1 MFRTIKLAA
10 LVATLAATVAAAQ
23 VAPVP
28 IPTLRGPVPVTAQ
41 SGEPFRG
48 ENEQPVAGPGLPLP
62 ILVPFGYIEE
72 EYFVSGNVDGTPYL
86 TSLLVRKPKDPAKFS
101 GLVALE
107 TVHAQGAIPLWG
119 SHEVWL
125 GGGHAWVGVASQLV
139 ALQDHVKKS
148 NPTRYSTLQLPDA
161 SMASP
166 QATSN
171 ATAEA
176 AAAQDLISQAILSQV
191 GALIKS
197 NPANGVFAGETVKYL
212 IMGGASQT
220 GGTTLRYIAQS
231 HATARMPNGKPIYD
245 GYLPMEALPSK
256 PLPVVDAV
264 IVHPVTEG
272 DLMSAIEMKRQV
284 AFRDDSDAPNDRYRH
299 YQITGA
305 SHVGTRGISD
315 PKVIFSTLANG
326 VHPGEHLSQF
336 PQADVMRPITHNF
349 VEWLMRGIVPPT
361 AARIE
366 MANGDIVRDQYG
378 NAKGGLRS
386 PYVDVPTAH
395 YIASASTTD
404 GNPARRLIGL
414 QEPLPVETLHKLY
427 KTRAAYLKRFD
438 QGIDAMVVG
447 HFLLREDALRL
458 KADEWNNPPF

>member
-10 LVATLAATVAAAQ
+10 LVAILAATVAAAQ
-23 VAPVP
+23 ASPVP
-28 IPTLRGPVPVTAQ
+28 IPTLTGPIPVTAQ

-48 ENEQPVAGPGLPLP
+48 ENEQPVAGPGLPVP

-72 EYFVSGNVDGTPYL
+72 EYFVSGSVDGKPYL

-125 GGGHAWVGVASQLV
+125 KGGHAWVGVVSQLT
-139 ALQDHVKKS
+139 ALQDHVKKF

-161 SMASP
+161 SAPSP
-166 QATSN
+166 QSTPN
-171 ATAEA
+171 PA
-176 AAAQDLISQAILSQV
+176 ADSAAQDLISQAILTQV
-191 GALIKS
+191 GALLKS
-197 NPANGVFAGETVKYL
+197 NSKNGAFAGETVKYL

-231 HATARMPNGKPIYD
+231 HSTARMPDGKPIYD

-264 IVHPVTEG
+264 VVHPVTEG
-272 DLMSAIEMKRQV
+272 DLMSAISLKRPV
-284 AFRDDSDAPNDRYRH
+284 AFRADSDAPNDRYRH
-299 YQITGA
+299 YQITGS
-305 SHVGTRGISD
+305 SHVGTRGITD
-315 PKVIFSTLANG
+315 PKVVFSTLANG

-336 PQADVMRPITHNF
+336 PQAEVMRPIVYNF
-349 VEWLMRGIVPPT
+349 VEWLMKGVVPPT
-361 AARIE
+361 APLIE
-366 MANGDIVRDQYG
+366 MSNGEIVRDEYG
-378 NAKGGLRS
+378 NAKGGVRS
-386 PYVDVPTAH
+386 PYVDLPTVH
-395 YIASASTTD
+395 YIASAPTTD

-414 QEPLPVETLHKLY
+414 QEPIPVDTLRKLY
-427 KTRAAYLKRFD
+427 KTRANYLKRFD
-438 QGIDAMVVG
+438 QGIDAMVTAR
-447 HFLLREDALRL
+447 FLLREDADHL
-458 KADEWNNPPF
+458 KADESKNPPF